1 MKKLVVAIVK
11 IAISAAILTYLFRTA
26 WNDKSFQDLYG
37 QSKNWTM
44 LACAAVTTLLAVMMT
59 FVRWHMLVRALD
71 MDFSLKDAF
80 RLGFLAYLF
89 NFFSFGVVGG
99 DVLKSVFIARQQPDN
114 RAGAVASVV
123 LDRIIGLAAMLM
135 LGAGAF
141 LFVNL
146 DESSIRDSSQLETV
160 RNACRATVIL
170 TAISLTGLTLFMI
183 PGFLQHR
190 FWNRLTKLPLVGGI
204 YCRLLE
210 AARAYQKRRHIM
222 LTAIGMSLGIHVLN
236 ILAFY
241 FVAVGL
247 PGAEPSL
254 ATHFVIVPVA
264 MVAGAIPLP
273 GGLGALE
280 YALDFLYRAV
290 STVAVAERQGFVVA
304 LGYRVVQIGIAAI
317 GLVYYISGRTEVQE
331 LIDSANAWEENEG
344 ESLDEEN
351 PQDESASNMNA
362 PAMRG

>member
-1 MKKLVVAIVK
+1 VKKLVVAVVK
-11 IAISAAILTYLFRTA
+11 IAISAAILIYLFRTA

-37 QSKNWTM
+37 QSKDWTL
-44 LACAAVTTLLAVMMT
+44 LACAAVTTLLAVALT
-59 FVRWHMLVRALD
+59 FVRWHMLVRALG
-71 MDFSLKDAF
+71 MDFSMKDAF

-135 LGAGAF
+135 LGAFAF
-141 LFVNL
+141 MFVNL
-146 DESSIRDSSQLETV
+146 DETSIRDPGKLETV
-160 RNACRATVIL
+160 RNACRGTVIL
-170 TAISLTGLTLFMI
+170 TAISLTGLFLFMI
-183 PGFLQHR
+183 PGLLQHR
-190 FWNRLTKLPLVGGI
+190 FWNRLAQLPLVGGI
-204 YCRLLE
+204 AWQLLE
-210 AARAYQKRRHIM
+210 SARVYQKRRRT
-222 LTAIGMSLGIHVLN
+222 LLYAIGMSIGVHVLN
-236 ILAFY
+236 ILSFY
-241 FVAVGL
+241 LVAVGL

-290 STVAVAERQGFVVA
+290 STVEVAERQGFVVA
-304 LGYRVVQIGIAAI
+304 LGYRVVQMGIAAI
-317 GLVYYISGRTEVQE
+317 GLGYYISGRTEVQK
-331 LIDSANAWEENEG
+331 LIDNANEWEEAEVNTG
-344 ESLDEEN
+344 QASD
-351 PQDESASNMNA
+351 DESTSHVKVAA
-362 PAMRG
+362 RRC